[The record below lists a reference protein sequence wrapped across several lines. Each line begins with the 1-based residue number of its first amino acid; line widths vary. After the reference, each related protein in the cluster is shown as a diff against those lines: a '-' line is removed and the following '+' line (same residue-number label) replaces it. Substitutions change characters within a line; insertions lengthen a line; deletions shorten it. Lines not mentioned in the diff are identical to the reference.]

1 MKTRMAEQ
9 APSTVEPDEVRQAL
23 ESLLSSK
30 HFVNAH
36 KKKKFLRLI
45 CDFYLEGRA
54 HELNEHILGYDV
66 FGRGSG
72 YNPSDDPIVRV
83 FAHEIRKKLEAYY
96 ANEGAN
102 DPVRLEIPAG
112 SYQPFFTRHPL
123 EPATQDSPA
132 LEASSADQISSAAQV
147 SVDALPTQA
156 ETEVETP
163 RSRFPAGKLFAGFA
177 VLCLVIFVIA
187 LAVSN
192 RQLRQKVTEAG
203 IAKDSATYGPV
214 WATFLAS
221 NNPPLVILSNP
232 PVLRFTNPSDPE
244 ALTKDSIPLAAETVE
259 ALKSKFVMNPE
270 VSMTET
276 GEPASDDTESPANK
290 VVIERNQIPRL
301 ILSTNVYTGM
311 GEAIGLHYLTDFFRK
326 ASRSILLKQSRTL
339 SAEDLKEHNVI
350 MLGGV
355 WVNEWF
361 SKLTRSEDFVFT
373 GKATVENRNP
383 QPGEEREYVPQFDR
397 RTGNLVVDYALI
409 TVKPNISTANEVM
422 LLAGV
427 YSQGTEAA
435 AEYVT
440 NKNYLDQLDQ
450 RLQQSKQSGRP
461 PRYFQALLKVGV
473 ENGIPTTISI
483 LALHELRFD
492 EP

>member
-1 MKTRMAEQ
+1 MAEQ
-9 APSTVEPDEVRQAL
+9 APLSVEPDDVRKAL
-23 ESLLSSK
+23 ESILSSK
-30 HFVNAH
+30 YFINAH

-45 CDFYLEGRA
+45 CQFYLEGRA
-54 HELNEHILGYDV
+54 QELNEHMLGYDV
-66 FGRGSG
+66 FDRESA

-96 ANEGAN
+96 TNEGAN

-112 SYQPFFTRHPL
+112 SYQPVFTRRMPKPAVQVFEAAPQGQPEAAPE
-123 EPATQDSPA
+123 EPARRFT
-132 LEASSADQISSAAQV
+132 
-147 SVDALPTQA
+147 A
-156 ETEVETP
+156 E
-163 RSRFPAGKLFAGFA
+163 RLGLGFT
-177 VLCLVIFVIA
+177 VLCLVIAVIFLA
-187 LAVSN
+187 LSN
-192 RQLRQKVTEAG
+192 RQLRQQVGEAEVDMD
-203 IAKDSATYGPV
+203 AATYETV
-214 WATFLAS
+214 WSPFMTD

-232 PVLRFTNPSDPE
+232 PVLRFTNASDPK
-244 ALTKDSIPLAAETVE
+244 ALTKDSILLAAETVE
-259 ALKSKFVMNPE
+259 ALKNKFVMNPE
-270 VSMTET
+270 VSI
-276 GEPASDDTESPANK
+276 TESGGTGGIDKESQGKRSA
-290 VVIERNQIPRL
+290 VERNQTPRL

-326 ASRSILLKQSRTL
+326 ARRSILLKQSRTL

-355 WVNEWF
+355 WVNEWS
-361 SKLTRSEDFVFT
+361 SKVTRNEDFVFT
-373 GKATVENRNP
+373 SKATIENRDP
-383 QPGEEREYVPQFDR
+383 QPGEEREYIPQFDR

-409 TVKPNISTANEVM
+409 TVKPNISVPNEVM

-435 AEYVT
+435 TEYVT
-440 NKNYLDQLDQ
+440 NKNYLEQLNQ
-450 RLQQSKQSGRP
+450 RLQQSKDSNGP

-483 LALHELRFD
+483 LALHELRVA

>member
-9 APSTVEPDEVRQAL
+9 APSTIEPNDVRQAL
-23 ESLLSSK
+23 ESILSSR

-45 CDFYLEGRA
+45 CDYYLEGRA
-54 HELNEHILGYDV
+54 QELNEHMLGYDV
-66 FGRGSG
+66 FGRGSD

-83 FAHEIRKKLEAYY
+83 FAHEIRKKLEVYY
-96 ANEGAN
+96 GNEGAN
-102 DPVRLEIPAG
+102 DPIRLEIPAG
-112 SYQPFFTRHPL
+112 SYQPFFSRHLP
-123 EPATQDSPA
+123 EPAAQIAETAEISP
-132 LEASSADQISSAAQV
+132 AAQV
-147 SVDALPTQA
+147 SEDVVPTQA
-156 ETEVETP
+156 ETGVELP
-163 RSRFPAGKLFAGFA
+163 EHRFSA
-177 VLCLVIFVIA
+177 VK
-187 LAVSN
+187 LAVSFTIVCLAVSVIGLALYTM
-192 RQLRQKVTEAG
+192 QLRRQVNEAA
-203 IAKDSATYGPV
+203 IAKDSTTYGAV
-214 WATFLAS
+214 WASFMTD

-259 ALKSKFVMNPE
+259 ALKSKFVTNPE
-270 VSMTET
+270 VSIKDF
-276 GEPASDDTESPANK
+276 GGPADDSIESLGNK
-290 VVIERNQIPRL
+290 LVVERNQTPSL

-326 ASRSILLKQSRTL
+326 SSRSILLKQSRTL
-339 SAEDLKEHNVI
+339 SAEDLKDHNVI

-361 SKLTRSEDFVFT
+361 SKLTKSEDFVFT
-373 GKATVENRNP
+373 SKATIENRNP
-383 QPGEEREYVPQFDR
+383 RAGEEREYIPQFDR

-409 TVKPNISTANEVM
+409 TVKPNISTSNEVM

-435 AEYVT
+435 SEYVT

-450 RLQQSKQSGRP
+450 HLQQSSQSGTA

-483 LALHELRFD
+483 LALHELRSD

>member
-1 MKTRMAEQ
+1 MKSRLAEQ
-9 APSTVEPDEVRQAL
+9 PPLDIDPEAVRQAL
-23 ESLLSSK
+23 ESILNSK
-30 HFVNAH
+30 HFINAH

-54 HELNEHILGYDV
+54 HELNEHIIGYDV
-66 FGRGSG
+66 FARDNS

-96 ANEGAN
+96 GSEGAN
-102 DPVRLEIPAG
+102 DPFRLEIPAG
-112 SYQPFFTRHPL
+112 SYQPVFTR
-123 EPATQDSPA
+123 QSPA
-132 LEASSADQISSAAQV
+132 QATEFAEAAVAAQPEIKV
-147 SVDALPTQA
+147 GPDG
-156 ETEVETP
+156 
-163 RSRFPAGKLFAGFA
+163 RRFSPWKLAAILTG
-177 VLCLVIFVIA
+177 VCLAIAVIA
-187 LAVSN
+187 LALSN
-192 RQLRQKVTEAG
+192 RQLRKEANA
-203 IAKDSATYGPV
+203 IEAAKDPATYGAV
-214 WATFLAS
+214 WTSFLTD

-244 ALTKDSIPLAAETVE
+244 ALTKDSIPLAPKTVE
-259 ALKSKFVMNPE
+259 ALKDKFVTNPE
-270 VSMTET
+270 VSIKES
-276 GEPASDDTESPANK
+276 GGPARDNLEAAGDR
-290 VVIERNQIPRL
+290 VVIERNQIPSL

-339 SAEDLKEHNVI
+339 SAEDLKKHNVI

-355 WVNEWF
+355 WVNEWS
-361 SKLTRSEDFVFT
+361 SKLTRNEDFVFT
-373 GKATVENRNP
+373 SKATIENRNP
-383 QPGEEREYVPQFDR
+383 QPGEEREYIPQFDKQ
-397 RTGNLVVDYALI
+397 TGNLVSDYALI
-409 TVKPNISTANEVM
+409 TVKPNISEANEVM

-440 NKNYLDQLDQ
+440 NKTYLDQLNQ
-450 RLQQSKQSGRP
+450 RLQQASESGGP

-483 LALHELRFD
+483 MALHPLD
-492 EP
+492 SPHQ